1 MGGAYLHAVTVF
13 SNISF
18 PFYHLQCAP
27 VLVHLHTECSY
38 AGLPNRAM
46 SLIVFF
52 SMFEAPEGT
61 FADIEFISIY
71 LYRIC

>member
-27 VLVHLHTECSY
+27 VLEHLHTECSY
-38 AGLPNRAM
+38 AGLPNRAR
-46 SLIVFF
+46 SLIVLFF
-52 SMFEAPEGT
+52 NVRSAG
-61 FADIEFISIY
+61 
-71 LYRIC
+71 RNVC